1 MQESGQERTE
11 QATPK
16 RLRDARKRG
25 QVSRSAELPGAAA
38 LVLAVMILRVSAS
51 YSWQNLQNLIGV
63 GLLNA
68 GNGDITVTDV
78 YHLMFIEGGYAVS
91 AFAPLGLTLFV
102 IAVAAGLGQT
112 GLAFSPKLLTPRM
125 DRINPANGLKRMFSL
140 TTLFEMLKQF
150 VRIAILGFAAY
161 IAISGTLTQIGQ
173 TPQDILSTAPQILG
187 GALYSLLFSIALV
200 GGVLAAADYAFQRWR
215 YIRQMRMTKQEV
227 RDEQKELEG
236 NPQIKSRIRRMQR
249 ALAKKRMM
257 DKVKKSTMVITNPT
271 HFAVALYYQSGKTR
285 APVVTAKGQDFMAQT
300 IKETARKY
308 NIPIIENPPLARS
321 LYASAEVDREIPI
334 QLYRAVAEVIAFIYR
349 IKRRW

>member
-16 RLRDARKRG
+16 RLRDARRRG
-25 QVSRSAELPGAAA
+25 QVSRSAELPGAAS
-38 LVLAVMILRVSAS
+38 LVLAVFILRMTAP

-63 GLLNA
+63 GLLSA

-78 YHLMFIEGGYAVS
+78 YHLIFVECSYAVS
-91 AFAPLGLTLFV
+91 ALAPLALTLFV
-102 IAVAAGLGQT
+102 IATAAGLGQT
-112 GLAFSPKLLTPRM
+112 GLAFSPKLLTPKF
-125 DRINPANGLKRMFSL
+125 DRINPVNGLKRMFSL
-140 TTLFEMLKQF
+140 TTIFELFKQF

-161 IAISGTLTQIGQ
+161 MAISGTLTQIGQ
-173 TPQDILSTAPQILG
+173 TPQNILAVAPQILG

-227 RDEQKELEG
+227 RDEQKEMEG

-257 DKVKKSTMVITNPT
+257 EKVKKSTMVITNPT

-285 APVVTAKGQDFMAQT
+285 APIVTAKGQDFMAQT

-321 LYASAEVDREIPI
+321 LYATAEVDREIPI
-334 QLYRAVAEVIAFIYR
+334 ELYRAVAEVIAFIYR